1 MKKNEEKLNKSQSK
15 TRGKRKERKQKSIN
29 PALLTPEQQAFLE
42 KEEKIDKINDRMNKP
57 IIGFSYICAFIV
69 IGMMA
74 YIVHFMVADSDE
86 VIANSANPRLDSYAE
101 NVNRGDIKTSDG
113 KVVATG
119 DTDNRKYPY
128 DNLFAHVVGYSKYTK
143 AGIERIGNY
152 HLTESH
158 CNIFERLI
166 HTLREEKNEGDTVV
180 ATVNYELQKTA
191 YNALGGADG
200 AVVAMEP
207 DTGKIL
213 AMVSKPDFNPND
225 IDAVWEEANSEHSTR
240 SVLLNR
246 ASQGLYAPGSTFKV
260 LTTLAY
266 MRQYP
271 GKYDEYSYNCA
282 TEDAVFNSVSV
293 HCYGRK
299 THGQE
304 DLSKALANSCNQAY
318 ADIGTKLD
326 VDQWRDMLE
335 DFLFN
340 KSLPYMDSSA
350 DSRFYLD
357 GKSNSGYVPQTAFG
371 QGDTLITPLHNAMI
385 MSTIVNGGLM
395 MKPYVIDSVESYKGT
410 RIKKFSPSSYDTL
423 MTSKEVETLTG
434 YMRKV
439 VTEGTA
445 APYFEGATY
454 EAAGKTGTAEYAQGE
469 HDLSWFVGFSNVD
482 NPDVVVSVVIE
493 ESDVNAVKASAV
505 ARKIFDAYYNN
516 NLDK

>member
-1 MKKNEEKLNKSQSK
+1 MQDKSKVVRKGRKKKALNM
-15 TRGKRKERKQKSIN
+15 
-29 PALLTPEQQAFLE
+29 ALLTPEQQAFLE
-42 KEEKIDKINDRMNKP
+42 KEEKIDKINDKMNKP
-57 IIGFSYICAFIV
+57 IIGITYIFAFVV
-69 IGMMA
+69 IGMIA
-74 YIVHFMVADSDE
+74 YILHFMVVESDE

-119 DTDNRKYPY
+119 DTDHRRYPY
-128 DNLFAHVVGYSKYTK
+128 DALFAHVVGYSKYTK

-191 YNALGGADG
+191 YDALGSADG
-200 AVVAMEP
+200 AVVVMEP

-213 AMVSKPDFNPND
+213 AMVSKPDFDPND
-225 IDAVWEEANSEHSTR
+225 IDTVWEEANSEGSTS

-271 GKYDEYSYNCA
+271 KKYKDYRYDCVAQEQ
-282 TEDAVFNSVSV
+282 VFNSVSV
-293 HCYGRK
+293 HCFGKK
-299 THGQE
+299 THGEE
-304 DLSKALANSCNQAY
+304 DLSAALANSCNQAY

-326 VDQWRDMLE
+326 VDEWRAMLE
-335 DFLFN
+335 SFLFN
-340 KSLPYMDSSA
+340 KSLPYMDASA

-385 MSTIVNGGLM
+385 MSTIANGGLM
-395 MKPYVIDSVESYKGT
+395 MKPYLIDSIESYKGT
-410 RIKKFSPSSYDTL
+410 RVKKFSPSSYDTL
-423 MTSKEVETLTG
+423 LTSEEVETLTG

-445 APYFEGATY
+445 ASYFDGASY
-454 EAAGKTGTAEYAQGE
+454 EAAGKTGTAEYAGGE
-469 HDLSWFVGFSNVD
+469 HDLSWFVGFSSVD
-482 NPDVVVSVVIE
+482 TPDVVVSIVVE
-493 ESDVNAVKASAV
+493 ESDVNGVKASAI
-505 ARKIFDAYYNN
+505 ARSIFDAYYRNG
-516 NLDK
+516 LEE